1 VIFRTLLL
9 FSTFIFLVTCSSDP
23 TTGYSSTS
31 LYNQQFRSISV
42 PIFENET
49 MSRNM
54 EFLLTDAIVKQIQ
67 TRTSYQVLDDTHAD
81 TMLSGTITNVK
92 LRTISTSRTTGLD
105 NEVMVTATIN
115 FEWLNLRTGKRIL
128 GRKNFS
134 TTALFI
140 PSQPSSEP
148 LEMGQFALVQ
158 QLSSDIVDQL
168 QAAW

>member
-1 VIFRTLLL
+1 MIRTYLLIAFVL
-9 FSTFIFLVTCSSDP
+9 FLAGCSSNP
-23 TTGYSSTS
+23 TTGYSTAS
-31 LYNQQFRSISV
+31 LYDQQFNSVCV

-54 EFLLTDAIVKQIQ
+54 EFMLTDAVVKQIQ
-67 TRTSYQVLDDTHAD
+67 ARTPYRVLGDTHAD
-81 TMLSGTITNVK
+81 TMLTGTITDIK
-92 LRTISTSRTTGLD
+92 LRAISRSRTTGLD
-105 NEVMVTATIN
+105 NEMLITATIN

-128 GRKNFS
+128 GRESFS
-134 TTALFI
+134 STALFI

-148 LEMGQFALVQ
+148 IEMGQFALVQ